1 MIKSIVTNIV
11 ELRKSCEEVTKKD
24 NIKEIIQNLKDTLEA
39 QKGFGLSA
47 NQIGIQKKI
56 SYIKMP
62 VGIKDK
68 QIQYKEYVLIN
79 AKIIEKERPIQ
90 VKGES
95 CISFPGM
102 GMITRRFVF
111 VTVEYLNEKLEIQTG
126 ILQDMEAICVQHETD
141 HQNSLTIFDRKWR
154 SK

>member
-1 MIKSIVTNIV
+1 
-11 ELRKSCEEVTKKD
+11 
-24 NIKEIIQNLKDTLEA
+24 
-39 QKGFGLSA
+39 
-47 NQIGIQKKI
+47 
-56 SYIKMP
+56 MP